1 MPVGNCAAPAMSGH
15 ALFVNPPLNLPADH
29 VDYPCFVNLA
39 VIAAAARVARAGWRV
54 EVADATALPGSGRFA
69 RQDGGWLLG
78 LDTAAFLGML
88 PEGDHDLVVVGGSPF
103 LHPWE
108 PDGDLAALVAGL
120 KGRYP
125 RASLVLADCHV
136 GGMHYVAYDGGAA
149 LERLRG
155 LDAIV
160 QYAGERWF
168 EDPGR
173 LCGVRGEVVRDP
185 AGPWDGAPP
194 FPLYEAVDWVRYG
207 AFLHRVFADGAWAN
221 PFGVDAETRPFLTT
235 SGCPHRCVFCTSNP
249 GWRDSSR
256 GGRRRVGGTSRSKPY
271 RVVPLPVVAQW
282 AYLVRQVAGARK
294 LFVLDEMANLRPDF
308 EDVLRAFEDLD
319 LRYEFPNGLRADR
332 LSAEAVARMAG
343 RIGLLC
349 VSAESGDEGDLF
361 GAIGK
366 RQSLREV
373 ERVLAAALRHGV
385 PTLAHFVV
393 GFPWETPAH
402 VRRTLEVAWRLYES
416 YGAAPAVQFATPIP
430 GSALHDECVAQ
441 GLIPPG
447 GLRWPDPTL
456 FQHRPAF
463 RPPGLPEGYLETAV
477 RSLRQKVEASRSRK
491 LIVNLTYQ
499 CINRCVFC
507 AVSNRVR
514 RDVPFERVLEILRDH
529 RARGVD
535 LLDLDGGEPT
545 LHPRLLDVVRE
556 ARDLGYRQVNVT
568 TNGRR
573 LRDRRFARRL
583 MGSGVTS
590 LLVSLHGARA
600 DVHEAATRVP
610 GSWGETVRGLRNALA
625 LSPPDGHVGV
635 NTTVFDGNTSDLGA
649 LADLLWDLGV
659 DRWNLQFLT
668 PFGAASRSVAPD
680 SRMAAEA
687 VRRVLDRYADRMR
700 IQVVNAQFCLFPPE
714 YERFLIADTQKLG
727 RTMVFVTEEEV
738 NLFRYIA
745 LRRRRGPECEACPRV
760 PVCDGFYEF
769 GEGEGDGGED

>member
-1 MPVGNCAAPAMSGH
+1 MPVGNRPAPEMSGH
-15 ALFVNPPLNLPADH
+15 ALFIVPPLNLPADH
-29 VDYPCFVNLA
+29 IDYPCFVNLA

-54 EVADATALPGSGRFA
+54 EVADATALPGSGR
-69 RQDGGWLLG
+69 QDGGWLLG
-78 LDTAAFLGML
+78 LDTAAFLGTL
-88 PEGDHDLVVVGGSPF
+88 PGGDHDLVVVGGSPF

-108 PDGDLAALVAGL
+108 PDADLAALVAGL
-120 KGRYP
+120 RERYP
-125 RASLVLADCHV
+125 RAALVLADCHL
-136 GGMHYVAYDGGAA
+136 GGMHYVAYDGRAV
-149 LERLRG
+149 LERLPG
-155 LDAIV
+155 LDAVV
-160 QYAGERWF
+160 QYAGERWLD
-168 EDPGR
+168 DPGT
-173 LCGVRGEVVRDP
+173 LCGLRGEVVRDP
-185 AGPWDGAPP
+185 AGSWDRPPP

-235 SGCPHRCVFCTSNP
+235 SGCPHRCIFCTSNP
-249 GWRDSSR
+249 GWRESGNGEGNAR
-256 GGRRRVGGTSRSKPY
+256 KPY
-271 RVVPLPVVAQW
+271 RVLPLPVVSQW
-282 AYLVRQVAGARK
+282 AYLVRHITGARR

-332 LSAEAVARMAG
+332 LSDEAVARMAG

-349 VSAESGDEGDLF
+349 VSAESGDDDDLF

-366 RQSLREV
+366 RQSLRDV
-373 ERVLAAALRHGV
+373 ERVLAAALRRGV
-385 PTLAHFVV
+385 PTLVHFVV

-402 VRRTLEVAWRLYES
+402 VRRTLEVAWRLYET

-463 RPPGLPEGYLETAV
+463 RPPGLPAGYLETAV

-491 LIVNLTYQ
+491 LIINLTYQ

-514 RDVPFERVLEILRDH
+514 RDVAFQRVSALLRDH
-529 RARGVD
+529 RERGVD

-545 LHPRLLDVVRE
+545 LHSRLVDLVRL
-556 ARDLGYRQVNVT
+556 ARKLGYRQVTVT

-573 LRDRRFARRL
+573 LRDPRFARRL
-583 MGSGVTS
+583 MTSGVTN

-600 DVHEAATRVP
+600 EVHEAATRVP
-610 GSWGETVRGLRNALA
+610 GSYDETRAGLQQALEFA
-625 LSPPDGHVGV
+625 LSVDVGV
-635 NTTVFDGNTSDLGA
+635 NTTVFTENVEDLEALGALLSDLG
-649 LADLLWDLGV
+649 V
-659 DRWNLQFLT
+659 STWNIQFLT
-668 PFGAASRSVAPD
+668 PFGAASRRVAPD
-680 SRMAAEA
+680 ARVAADA
-687 VRRVLDRYADRMR
+687 VRRVLDRFAGPMR

-714 YERFLIADTQKLG
+714 YEPFLIADTQKLG

-738 NLFRYIA
+738 HLFKYLA
-745 LRRRRGPECEACPRV
+745 ARRRRGPECEACPYV

-769 GEGEGDGGED
+769 GEGEGDAPAD

>member
-1 MPVGNCAAPAMSGH
+1 MPVGNRTAPTMSRH
-15 ALFVNPPLNLPADH
+15 ALFIVPPLNLPADH
-29 VDYPCFVNLA
+29 IDYPCFVNLA
-39 VIAAAARVARAGWRV
+39 VLTAAARVARAGWRV

-69 RQDGGWLLG
+69 RPDGGWLLG
-78 LDTAAFLGML
+78 LDTAAFLQTL
-88 PEGDHDLVVVGGSPF
+88 SDGDPGLVVVGGSPF

-108 PDGDLAALVAGL
+108 PDGDLAALVSGL
-120 KGRYP
+120 RARYP
-125 RASLVLADCHV
+125 RAGLVLADCHV
-136 GGMHYVAYDGGAA
+136 GGMHHVAYDGRAV
-149 LERLRG
+149 LERLPG
-155 LDAIV
+155 LDAVV

-168 EDPGR
+168 DDPGR
-173 LCGVRGEVVRDP
+173 LCSLKGEVVRDP
-185 AGPWDGAPP
+185 AGSWDRPPP
-194 FPLYEAVDWVRYG
+194 FPLYEAVDWARYG

-221 PFGVDAETRPFLTT
+221 PFGVDAGTRPFWTT
-235 SGCPHRCVFCTSNP
+235 SGCPYRCIFCTSNP
-249 GWRDSSR
+249 GWRE
-256 GGRRRVGGTSRSKPY
+256 GGRGEARKPY
-271 RVVPLPVVAQW
+271 RVVPLPVVSQW
-282 AYLVRQVAGARK
+282 AYLVRHVAGARK

-308 EDVLRAFEDLD
+308 EDVLRVFEDLG

-332 LSAEAVARMAG
+332 LSDEAVARMAG

-373 ERVLAAALRHGV
+373 ERVLAAARRHGV
-385 PTLAHFVV
+385 ATLAHFVV

-402 VRRTLEVAWRLYES
+402 VRRTLEVAWRLYET

-477 RSLRQKVEASRSRK
+477 RSLRRKVEASKSRK
-491 LIVNLTYQ
+491 LIINVTYR

-514 RDVPFERVLEILRDH
+514 RDVGFRRLCALLSDH

-545 LHPRLLDVVRE
+545 LHPRLVHLVRR
-556 ARDLGYRQVNVT
+556 ARQLGYRRVNVT

-573 LRDRRFARRL
+573 LRDPGFARRL
-583 MGSGVTS
+583 MTSGITD
-590 LLVSLHGARA
+590 LLVSLHGSRA
-600 DVHEAATRVP
+600 EVHEAATRVP
-610 GSWGETVRGLRNALA
+610 GSYEETRAGLRQALA
-625 LSPPDGHVGV
+625 FASSVDVGV
-635 NTTVFDGNTSDLGA
+635 NTTVFTGNVEDLDALGA
-649 LADLLWDLGV
+649 LLADLGV
-659 DRWNLQFLT
+659 PTWNLQFLT
-668 PFGAASRSVAPD
+668 PFGAASRRVAPD
-680 SRMAAEA
+680 PRVAAGA
-687 VRRVLDRYADRMR
+687 VRRVLDRYAGRMR

-714 YERFLIADTQKLG
+714 YEPHLVADTQKLG
-727 RTMVFVTEEEV
+727 RIMVFVTEEEV
-738 NLFRYIA
+738 NLFKYLA
-745 LRRRRGPECEACPRV
+745 ARRRRQPECEACPYV

-769 GEGEGDGGED
+769 GDGEDDGGGD